1 MINRMIRRS
10 VGFCLIFL
18 LSCFLHAG
26 FAQNAEIAT
35 NPEAVYNDPTGV
47 EVRFNDDGTM
57 KSILSRAE
65 AELVFG
71 DRKDV
76 RQALKKA
83 TMRAKADIAKFMTE
97 SIKSNDVLREMTETA
112 SEGKSGEAIS
122 SVRTTLETQVET
134 IESSANA
141 ILTGV
146 VTLAQD
152 INREEKY
159 VKVTLGV
166 KEQTINAASKLNNQI
181 NTGVNGGQKNNNSN
195 NLKQGNTTEKEREVR
210 KSKMYDDF

>member
-1 MINRMIRRS
+1 
-10 VGFCLIFL
+10 
-18 LSCFLHAG
+18 
-26 FAQNAEIAT
+26 
-35 NPEAVYNDPTGV
+35 
-47 EVRFNDDGTM
+47 M